1 LIGFERNLGK
11 KFHKTFRHSTKIGAC
26 FLNNNF
32 SCYFMNNIFLEEKA
46 QISVELI
53 IVLAA
58 VVAVVLVLVSQL
70 QDTSTTG
77 SEKLEKTAEEV
88 FKKIDNI

>member
-1 LIGFERNLGK
+1 M
-11 KFHKTFRHSTKIGAC
+11 S
-26 FLNNNF
+26 
-32 SCYFMNNIFLEEKA
+32 IFLEEKA

-70 QDTSTTG
+70 QATSQQG
-77 SEKLEKTAEEV
+77 SKKLEQTAENV
-88 FKKIDNI
+88 FKKIDDI

>member
-1 LIGFERNLGK
+1 MTINELLGV
-11 KFHKTFRHSTKIGAC
+11 
-26 FLNNNF
+26 FLNF
-32 SCYFMNNIFLEEKA
+32 QKQVFFMNKKNLFNEETA

-70 QDTSTTG
+70 QATSQQG
-77 SEKLEKTAEEV
+77 SEKLEETANDV
-88 FKKIDNI
+88 FNKIDEI

>member
-1 LIGFERNLGK
+1 MD
-11 KFHKTFRHSTKIGAC
+11 KIL
-26 FLNNNF
+26 F
-32 SCYFMNNIFLEEKA
+32 EEKA

-70 QDTSTTG
+70 QATSTQG
-77 SEKLEKTAEEV
+77 SQKLEKTAEDV
-88 FKKIDNI
+88 FKKIDDI

>member
-1 LIGFERNLGK
+1 MFSDFFKEER
-11 KFHKTFRHSTKIGAC
+11 
-26 FLNNNF
+26 
-32 SCYFMNNIFLEEKA
+32 A

-70 QDTSTTG
+70 QATSTEG
-77 SEKLEKTAEEV
+77 SKKLEETSDDIFA
-88 FKKIDNI
+88 KIDDIK

>member
-1 LIGFERNLGK
+1 MNKNL
-11 KFHKTFRHSTKIGAC
+11 F
-26 FLNNNF
+26 N
-32 SCYFMNNIFLEEKA
+32 EEKA

-70 QDTSTTG
+70 QATSQQGSKKLDDTA
-77 SEKLEKTAEEV
+77 KNV
-88 FKKIDNI
+88 FSKIDEI

>member
-1 LIGFERNLGK
+1 MTINEILQV
-11 KFHKTFRHSTKIGAC
+11 
-26 FLNNNF
+26 FLNSQKRIN
-32 SCYFMNNIFLEEKA
+32 FMNKNLFNEEKA

-70 QDTSTTG
+70 QATSQQGSKKLDDTA
-77 SEKLEKTAEEV
+77 KNV
-88 FKKIDNI
+88 FSKIDEI

>member
-1 LIGFERNLGK
+1 MNK
-11 KFHKTFRHSTKIGAC
+11 K
-26 FLNNNF
+26 LF
-32 SCYFMNNIFLEEKA
+32 SEEKA

-70 QDTSTTG
+70 QATSDQGAKKLDDTA
-77 SEKLEKTAEEV
+77 KDV
-88 FKKIDNI
+88 FAKIDDI